1 MASLG
6 TCGNHLVSRSIVLVL
21 RRGYNDVEINLDQRG
36 LGRFMVEVLPI
47 LPPYEEEIVVG
58 LKVEGRGPVTQLDA
72 RVRKV
77 FGIFLVIFPLLGLA

>member
-1 MASLG
+1 M
-6 TCGNHLVSRSIVLVL
+6 
-21 RRGYNDVEINLDQRG
+21 
-36 LGRFMVEVLPI
+36 PI
-47 LPPYEEEIVVG
+47 LPPHEEEIVVG